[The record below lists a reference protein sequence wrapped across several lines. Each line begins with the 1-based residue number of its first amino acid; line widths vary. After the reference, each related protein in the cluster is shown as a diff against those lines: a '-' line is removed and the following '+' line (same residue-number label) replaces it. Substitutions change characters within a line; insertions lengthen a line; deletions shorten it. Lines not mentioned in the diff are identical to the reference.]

1 MRRRLSAMAPVL
13 LCCAL
18 AWAEEPVKFGDATL
32 QAVVEEALW
41 VQSPT
46 PSDMLGFTYLE
57 ARGLDI
63 TSVVGLEYAT
73 NLYTLRLGDN
83 QYIADVTPL
92 AGLTNLTTLIL
103 NQNSIADLSPLAGL
117 VNLTELDVHHNQFR
131 DIAPLAGMMKLRR
144 LALRENAIRDISP
157 LAGLTGIE
165 TLVLSL
171 TEVNDISPLLGM
183 RSLQHLDLRECP
195 LARSAYDT
203 YIPQIQANN
212 PGVEIR
218 YDPLR
223 QYTVEISSSAGGSVT
238 CPGEGQFTF
247 ETGQI
252 ILLVAKPDPGC
263 VFRNWSGAFSGT
275 QNPTSLPVAGDYSI
289 QANFLDLS
297 NTLFVDDTGPGDPQ
311 PGHAA
316 GSDPNEDGTMEHP
329 FDTIQ
334 EAIDAAAEDMSI
346 FVRPGLYR
354 ENIDFSGKNI
364 RLVGANPDQPEG
376 SQFPVIEGA
385 GPGPIVSFTHGE
397 VRDCKLTGFVI
408 TRGVDDLVS
417 AILCDASSPTIANCL
432 IVGNRSTHPNG
443 STVNCR
449 ESRAAFVNCTIAD
462 NVPGRNGAALR
473 LINSSVAVNSSI
485 LWSNGPVQ
493 ILVTGGSS
501 PQVEFDNIEGGWPGV
516 GNISSDPLFVAA
528 GYWANPGDLSESVG
542 RDDANAVWIDG
553 DYHLKSQAG
562 RRNVNTPDWHSD
574 AVASPS
580 IDAGD
585 PRLSTGD
592 EPAPNG
598 GIVNQGVYGG
608 TLHAS
613 KSGGN

>member
-1 MRRRLSAMAPVL
+1 MGRRLLALAPVL
-13 LCCAL
+13 FCCAL
-18 AWAEEPVKFGDATL
+18 AWAEEPVKFGDTTL
-32 QAVVEEALW
+32 QTVVEEILW

-63 TSVVGLEYAT
+63 TSVVGLEYAK

-103 NQNSIADLSPLAGL
+103 NQNCIADLSPLAGL

-131 DIAPLAGMMKLRR
+131 DITPLAGLTKLRR

-157 LAGLTGIE
+157 LAGLTRIE
-165 TLVLSL
+165 SLVLSL
-171 TEVNDISPLLGM
+171 TEVNDISPLLSM
-183 RSLQHLDLRECP
+183 KSLQHLDLRECP
-195 LARSAYDT
+195 LSREAYDI

-212 PGVEIR
+212 PGAEIR
-218 YDPLR
+218 YDPPR
-223 QYTVEISSSAGGSVT
+223 QYTVDISAAAGGAVT

-252 ILLVAKPDPGC
+252 ILLVAKPNPGC
-263 VFRNWSGAFSGT
+263 VFRNWSGTFSGT
-275 QNPTSLPVAGDYSI
+275 QNPTSLPVASNHTI

-297 NTLFVDDTGPGDPQ
+297 NTLFVDDTGEGDPSPGD
-311 PGHAA
+311 AA
-316 GSDPNEDGTMEHP
+316 GSDPAENGTMEHP

-334 EAIDAAAEDMSI
+334 KAIDAADAGMSV

-354 ENIDFSGKNI
+354 ENIDFLGKSI
-364 RLVGANPDQPEG
+364 RLVGTNPDQPEG
-376 SQFPVIEGA
+376 SQFPIIEGVK
-385 GPGPIVSFTHGE
+385 PGAVVSFIRGE
-397 VRDCKLTGFVI
+397 RPDCTMTGFVI
-408 TRGVDDLVS
+408 TRGTGELAG
-417 AILCDASSPTIANCL
+417 AIVCDGSSPTIANCL
-432 IVGNRSTHPNG
+432 IVGNRSTHSNG
-443 STVNCR
+443 ATVYCR

-462 NVPGRNGAALR
+462 NVPGRSGAALR
-473 LINSSVAVNSSI
+473 LVSSSVTVNSSI
-485 LWSNGPVQ
+485 LWNNGPVQ
-493 ILVTGGSS
+493 ILATGSS
-501 PQVEFDNIEGGWPGV
+501 DPQVEFCNIAGGWSDV
-516 GNISSDPLFVAA
+516 GNISSDPLFVAPGA
-528 GYWANPGDLSESVG
+528 WANPNDLGVPAG
-542 RDDANAVWIDG
+542 RDDADAVWIDG
-553 DYHLKSQAG
+553 DYHLKSETG
-562 RRNVNTPDWHSD
+562 RRNTNTPDWHSD
-574 AVASPS
+574 NIASPS

-592 EPAPNG
+592 EPEPNG
-598 GIVNQGVYGG
+598 GVINQGVYGG